1 MKNDLTQK
9 FSKGTIII
17 HWLTTLLILLLFPL
31 GKYISDINPS
41 DKIGLIKAILI
52 NRCGI
57 KNIHAILGIIVFIL
71 TMFRSWQ
78 FFKAQ
83 RPSHLKTGSKFN
95 DKLAVYVHNAFY
107 FLLFGISLSGI
118 AVMIIGGYG
127 NAITSG
133 NLDLIQDRE
142 NIIPLKAH
150 NILAVIMMILLVIH
164 VVGVIKHYILLK
176 ENTLKRII

>member
-41 DKIGLIKAILI
+41 DKIGLIK
-52 NRCGI
+52 
-57 KNIHAILGIIVFIL
+57 IHAILGIIVFIL